1 MDDREI
7 TTRAFCK
14 QCPKLALIFFRLI
27 ETGQEHILY
36 TTNNAFRAMNLQ
48 CIKESD
54 NDFTCMRI
62 LVENLTDMTLETYF
76 KDDSLR
82 VRDVSQF
89 GVHVTTSALTGY
101 ALSHELQL
109 FRINFGIDYKYDY
122 DFRPMWNCYTNKV
135 VDTFKFNEEKCIDF
149 LGRLDLDILS
159 KESRKFI
166 VKFNLM
172 GND

>member
-14 QCPKLALIFFRLI
+14 QCPKLALIFYRLL
-27 ETGQEHILY
+27 EMGQEKLLY
-36 TTNNAFRAMNLQ
+36 TNNNAFRAMNLQ

-62 LVENLTDMTLETYF
+62 LIESLTDTTLENYF
-76 KDDSLR
+76 RDDSLR

-109 FRINFGIDYKYDY
+109 FRINFGVSYKYEY
-122 DFRPMWNCYTNKV
+122 DFKPMWNCYTNKV
-135 VDTFKFNEEKCIDF
+135 VDTFKLDEENCIKF
-149 LGRLDLDILS
+149 LERLDIDILS
-159 KESRKFI
+159 KESKKFI
-166 VKFNLM
+166 VKFSLM